1 MCEVVTK
8 IVFCLHSHPDIQMN
22 NIILVQISK
31 SINKLSNDKGCILFT
46 CSRFFC
52 QEFEYFFSFNPMN
65 EKGTHLVSVKVNLKR
80 SPGGDNDGGK
90 AFETR
95 SYSYSGPRD
104 LCHKFDLDS
113 GVMIIM
119 WLINGTHLSITII
132 TYFWTMNPSRAVR
145 SLSCLRVAIIS
156 NSCFVFFSVS
166 ASYLISLATNCFLV
180 LLSEQFLTTAYLPLA
195 MDRRKK
201 LTDSA
206 QKHSKDTVWNTMPS
220 LISAATTQYSKDITV
235 PVTTQTLF
243 MPILSMIKCFR

>member
-1 MCEVVTK
+1 MTRDASSSLAVVFSARNSSTSFPSTLWTK
-8 IVFCLHSHPDIQMN
+8 KERIWS
-22 NIILVQISK
+22 
-31 SINKLSNDKGCILFT
+31 LS
-46 CSRFFC
+46 
-52 QEFEYFFSFNPMN
+52 
-65 EKGTHLVSVKVNLKR
+65 KVNLKR

-95 SYSYSGPRD
+95 SCSYSGPRD

-119 WLINGTHLSITII
+119 WLINGTHLSITIT

-206 QKHSKDTVWNTMPS
+206 Q
-220 LISAATTQYSKDITV
+220 
-235 PVTTQTLF
+235 
-243 MPILSMIKCFR
+243 

>member
-1 MCEVVTK
+1 
-8 IVFCLHSHPDIQMN
+8 MN
-22 NIILVQISK
+22 NILLVQISK

-46 CSRFFC
+46 CSGFFC

-119 WLINGTHLSITII
+119 WLINGTHLSITIT

-195 MDRRKK
+195 MIEEK
-201 LTDSA
+201 S
-206 QKHSKDTVWNTMPS
+206 
-220 LISAATTQYSKDITV
+220 
-235 PVTTQTLF
+235 
-243 MPILSMIKCFR
+243 